1 MDITNGATNSNN
13 TEASN
18 AIKKLLLEFEDL
30 FEGMGINPYEEDDQS
45 HTSTSSIESIDVT
58 FGIADSINLAQTKK
72 ENKKKTIGRKNG
84 RHNNNEEEGASQMEE
99 GGPNKIQ
106 RLCHGRRRS
115 GVRRGFNTSSDT
127 AFNSG
132 DDKK

>member
-1 MDITNGATNSNN
+1 MDISTTTDSNN
-13 TEASN
+13 TEAN
-18 AIKKLLLEFEDL
+18 NEINKLLLEFEDL
-30 FEGMGINPYEEDDQS
+30 FEGMGINPYEEDDRS

-58 FGIADSINLAQTKK
+58 FGISDSINLAQTKK

-84 RHNNNEEEGASQMEE
+84 RHNNNEEEGASPMEE

-115 GVRRGFNTSSDT
+115 GVRRGSNTSSDT
-127 AFNSG
+127 AFSSG

>member
-1 MDITNGATNSNN
+1 MDITNATNSNN

-18 AIKKLLLEFEDL
+18 EITKLLLEFQDL
-30 FEGMGINPYEEDDQS
+30 FEGMGINPYEEDDRS

-72 ENKKKTIGRKNG
+72 ENKKTIGRKNG
-84 RHNNNEEEGASQMEE
+84 RHEEEGASPMEE

-115 GVRRGFNTSSDT
+115 GVRRGSNTSSNT
-127 AFNSG
+127 AFSGG

>member
-106 RLCHGRRRS
+106 PQS
-115 GVRRGFNTSSDT
+115 NTSSDT

>member
-1 MDITNGATNSNN
+1 MDITNATNSNN

-18 AIKKLLLEFEDL
+18 EITKLLLEFEDL
-30 FEGMGINPYEEDDQS
+30 FEGMGINPYEEDDRS

-58 FGIADSINLAQTKK
+58 FGISDSINLAQTKK
-72 ENKKKTIGRKNG
+72 ENKKTIGRKNG
-84 RHNNNEEEGASQMEE
+84 KRNNNEEEGASPMEE

-115 GVRRGFNTSSDT
+115 GVRRGCNTSSDT
-127 AFNSG
+127 AFSSG